1 MLQPACAAGGLHA
14 LSHEQVHA
22 QAKAA
27 LQAGMETLSQ
37 AEVGSAL
44 QIYFNLNE
52 LPQVCQFPASSVASS
67 LGRLPQRL

>member
-1 MLQPACAAGGLHA
+1 MH
-14 LSHEQVHA
+14 V

-27 LQAGMETLSQ
+27 LRAGMETLSQ

-52 LPQVCQFPASSVASS
+52 LPQVSALHHLSSFLASLSDDQQSASSSG
-67 LGRLPQRL
+67 L